1 MESTPNIYID
11 VIVYLVAAVV
21 ISLVCKRINVSSI
34 LGYLIVGVLLGPQFF
49 GIISDVET
57 SKSVGE
63 FGVVFLLFTI
73 GLELPFERLRELKRY
88 VFVLGGLQV
97 LISGAVITLFAYY
110 IGASIETSVLIGSG
124 LALSSTAV
132 VLQFLTDNKDMASRH
147 GRITFSILLFQD
159 LVVVVLLVWL
169 TLIQNQHESVFNV
182 LGQAF
187 LRALFVLIGFA
198 ILGRF
203 LLRPIYRAVAAT
215 QSAELFVAMTL
226 LVVLSTSMATQIAG
240 LSLEL
245 GAFLAGLL
253 LSETEYRHQVEADI
267 KPYKSLLL
275 GLFFMTV
282 GMSINPHILMD
293 FPGLIFSILGLM
305 ILIKIFVILAITYL
319 SKLPFKSCLRIA
331 LLLAGGGEFVFVL
344 FSQAEKSNIITS
356 HLCKAIYISVVISM
370 ALTPIFGMLAK
381 FISKKLGKDIG
392 MAIRAAEEEASG
404 LKDHTII
411 VGFGRVG
418 QTVHKLLSESI
429 IPHVMIDLNMKRVAE
444 GRDKGYPVYFG
455 DGRRIEV
462 FQALGAERAKAIVI
476 TVINFTASSR
486 MVVVLK
492 RYFPHLDIFVRV
504 GDTNEAYQIKE
515 IGAHPIV
522 PEIFAPSFQ
531 LAAAALE
538 LYNVPTEQIDRSF
551 EKFRQVEFTE
561 EEREHSLMGIVSPK
575 RDVTDNNSNNS

>member
-11 VIVYLVAAVV
+11 VIVYLVAAVL
-21 ISLVCKRINVSSI
+21 ISLICKRINVSST
-34 LGYLIVGVLLGPQFF
+34 LGYLIVGVLLGPQFL

-57 SKSVGE
+57 SKAVGE

-88 VFVLGGLQV
+88 VFLFGGLQV
-97 LISGAVITLFAYY
+97 LLSGAVITLFALY
-110 IGASIETSVLIGSG
+110 IGASIETSILIGSG

-132 VLQFLTDNKDMASRH
+132 VLQYLTDNKDMGSRH

-169 TLIQNQHESVFNV
+169 TLIQNQHDSVFNV

-187 LRALFVLIGFA
+187 LRALVVLIGFA

-215 QSAELFVAMTL
+215 GSTELFVAMTL
-226 LVVLSTSMATQIAG
+226 LVVLSTSMATQVAG

-253 LSETEYRHQVEADI
+253 LSETEYRHQVDADI

-293 FPGLIFSILGLM
+293 FPGLILSILGLM
-305 ILIKIFVILAITYL
+305 ILIKLVVILAITHI

-356 HLCKAIYISVVISM
+356 HLCKAIYIAVVISM

-381 FISKKLGKDIG
+381 LISKKIGKDIG
-392 MAIRAAEEEASG
+392 MAIRAAEEESSD

-418 QTVHKLLSESI
+418 QAVHKLLNENI
-429 IPHVMIDLNMKRVAE
+429 IPHVMIDMSMKRVAE
-444 GRDKGYPVYFG
+444 GRDKGYSVYFG
-455 DGRRIEV
+455 DGRRVEV
-462 FQALGAERAKAIVI
+462 FQALGAERAKSVII
-476 TVINFTASSR
+476 TVSNFTASSR
-486 MVVVLK
+486 MVVILK

-504 GDTNEAYQIKE
+504 GDTNEAYQVKE

-551 EKFRQVEFTE
+551 EKFRQLELNTQEQSRGFGSIGGAKSQGSSE
-561 EEREHSLMGIVSPK
+561 GPM
-575 RDVTDNNSNNS
+575 